1 MKIMEVH
8 EKGENSASYEID
20 KKGDTKLERNQCY
33 LITSF
38 IFFIFFLSTI
48 NNLDK
53 YIHIKTTRYILRYSN
68 LLYLISFCSLH
79 IQVEF
84 LVGLDKG
91 LLPVNKYLAEIKEKI
106 ECINLVVVKNVIYF
120 VYSFWEYVIRKRI
133 KIKTFCKLGILI
145 SVFNFLIQ
153 NNIHNDF
160 FRILTSSFFF
170 VFLFFLHICFKIIMR
185 DFMIFQCDLLMNE
198 FGFLLIFLNLSDSYY
213 LKYSNTLIICILR
226 LLSFKIL
233 FNSAV
238 RKLVYDRKAW
248 VNFDCFENF
257 FFSQPVP
264 SLLSYIA
271 NCKFDKKLICFCI
284 IVSEI
289 IFSWLVFCASRLR
302 LFFFGIFVCIH
313 ITSYI
318 ICNYC
323 FFSYICLVLFLSS
336 FDDSTLSLLFP
347 SGNAPEL
354 YMSDTLM
361 CIPTFIFICLVNT
374 IFFLFYLLIVFM
386 NCVPFFEQWNIYDL
400 KCFHFFYRIHYE
412 FSCLNICNS
421 YAMLTYTGYNRKEVV
436 IEELHKVGE
445 SYVWKEVPFKYKP
458 NDLNKIGKILWW
470 GHIPRLEWK
479 FFFFPDH
486 LKKEDYKKNIYP
498 LYICSFLKKLCNRD
512 LDLTSIFEDEQ
523 MESVPL
529 LIRLIYYDYK
539 MINEEKNI
547 NNNNNIEMKTLNNK
561 DDKVTW
567 DMGKYW
573 QRKKIDIIGT
583 LKYKKENK

>member
-20 KKGDTKLERNQCY
+20 KKYDTKLERNQCY

-133 KIKTFCKLGILI
+133 KIYLIKTF
-145 SVFNFLIQ
+145 
-153 NNIHNDF
+153 
-160 FRILTSSFFF
+160 
-170 VFLFFLHICFKIIMR
+170 
-185 DFMIFQCDLLMNE
+185 
-198 FGFLLIFLNLSDSYY
+198 
-213 LKYSNTLIICILR
+213 
-226 LLSFKIL
+226 
-233 FNSAV
+233 
-238 RKLVYDRKAW
+238 
-248 VNFDCFENF
+248 
-257 FFSQPVP
+257 
-264 SLLSYIA
+264 YIA

-354 YMSDTLM
+354 YMSNTLM
-361 CIPTFIFICLVNT
+361 CTPTFIFICLVNT
-374 IFFLFYLLIVFM
+374 IFFLFYLFIVFM

>member
-1 MKIMEVH
+1 MEVH

-20 KKGDTKLERNQCY
+20 KKYDTKLERNQCY

-354 YMSDTLM
+354 YMSNTLM
-361 CIPTFIFICLVNT
+361 CTPTFIFICLVNT
-374 IFFLFYLLIVFM
+374 IFFLFYLFIVFM

>member
-8 EKGENSASYEID
+8 EKGENSASYEIN
-20 KKGDTKLERNQCY
+20 KKYDTKLERNQCY

-53 YIHIKTTRYILRYSN
+53 YIHINTTRYILTYSN

-106 ECINLVVVKNVIYF
+106 ECINLVVVKNIIYF
-120 VYSFWEYVIRKRI
+120 VYSFWEFVIRKRI

-198 FGFLLIFLNLSDSYY
+198 FGFILIFLNLSDSYY

-264 SLLSYIA
+264 SLLSYMA

-313 ITSYI
+313 IASYI

-374 IFFLFYLLIVFM
+374 IFFLFYLFIVFM

-512 LDLTSIFEDEQ
+512 LDLTSLFQDEQ

-547 NNNNNIEMKTLNNK
+547 NNNNNIEMKTLNK

-567 DMGKYW
+567 DLGKYW

>member
-1 MKIMEVH
+1 MEVH
-8 EKGENSASYEID
+8 EKGEHSRSYDND
-20 KKGDTKLERNQCY
+20 KKYDTKFERNQCY
-33 LITSF
+33 IITSF

-53 YIHIKTTRYILRYSN
+53 YIHINTTRYILTYSN

-91 LLPVNKYLAEIKEKI
+91 LLPVDKYLTEIKEKI
-106 ECINLVVVKNVIYF
+106 ECINLGVVKNVIYF

-145 SVFNFLIQ
+145 SVLNFLIQ
-153 NNIHNDF
+153 NNLHNDF
-160 FRILTSSFFF
+160 FRIITSSFFF
-170 VFLFFLHICFKIIMR
+170 VFLFFLHICFKIVMR
-185 DFMIFQCDLLMNE
+185 DFMIFQCDLLLNE

-248 VNFDCFENF
+248 LNLDCFENF

-264 SLLSYIA
+264 SILSYIA

-289 IFSWLVFCASRLR
+289 LFSWLVFCASHLR

-318 ICNYC
+318 ICNYV

-354 YMSDTLM
+354 YMNDTLI
-361 CIPTFIFICLVNT
+361 CIPTFIFIFFVNT
-374 IFFLFYLLIVFM
+374 IFFLFYLFIVFM
-386 NCVPFFEQWNIYDL
+386 NCVPFFQQWNIYDL
-400 KCFHFFYRIHYE
+400 KCFHFFYQIHYE

-421 YAMLTYTGYNRKEVV
+421 YAMLTYTGYKRKEVV

-445 SYVWKEVPFKYKP
+445 SYVWKEVPFMYKP
-458 NDLNKIGKILWW
+458 NDLNKIGKVLWW

-512 LDLTSIFEDEQ
+512 LDLMSIFEEEQ

-539 MINEEKNI
+539 MIKKEKNI
-547 NNNNNIEMKTLNNK
+547 NNNNNMEMKTLNNK
-561 DDKVTW
+561 DKVAW

>member
-1 MKIMEVH
+1 
-8 EKGENSASYEID
+8 
-20 KKGDTKLERNQCY
+20 
-33 LITSF
+33 
-38 IFFIFFLSTI
+38 
-48 NNLDK
+48 
-53 YIHIKTTRYILRYSN
+53 
-68 LLYLISFCSLH
+68 
-79 IQVEF
+79 
-84 LVGLDKG
+84 
-91 LLPVNKYLAEIKEKI
+91 
-106 ECINLVVVKNVIYF
+106 
-120 VYSFWEYVIRKRI
+120 
-133 KIKTFCKLGILI
+133 
-145 SVFNFLIQ
+145 
-153 NNIHNDF
+153 
-160 FRILTSSFFF
+160 
-170 VFLFFLHICFKIIMR
+170 
-185 DFMIFQCDLLMNE
+185 
-198 FGFLLIFLNLSDSYY
+198 
-213 LKYSNTLIICILR
+213 
-226 LLSFKIL
+226 
-233 FNSAV
+233 
-238 RKLVYDRKAW
+238 
-248 VNFDCFENF
+248 
-257 FFSQPVP
+257 
-264 SLLSYIA
+264 
-271 NCKFDKKLICFCI
+271 
-284 IVSEI
+284 
-289 IFSWLVFCASRLR
+289 
-302 LFFFGIFVCIH
+302 
-313 ITSYI
+313 
-318 ICNYC
+318 
-323 FFSYICLVLFLSS
+323 
-336 FDDSTLSLLFP
+336 
-347 SGNAPEL
+347 
-354 YMSDTLM
+354 
-361 CIPTFIFICLVNT
+361 
-374 IFFLFYLLIVFM
+374 M

-573 QRKKIDIIGT
+573 KRKKIDIIGT

>member
-1 MKIMEVH
+1 MNAFWV
-8 EKGENSASYEID
+8 S
-20 KKGDTKLERNQCY
+20 L
-33 LITSF
+33 
-38 IFFIFFLSTI
+38 IFF
-48 NNLDK
+48 NLRD
-53 YIHIKTTRYILRYSN
+53 
-68 LLYLISFCSLH
+68 SF
-79 IQVEF
+79 
-84 LVGLDKG
+84 
-91 LLPVNKYLAEIKEKI
+91 
-106 ECINLVVVKNVIYF
+106 
-120 VYSFWEYVIRKRI
+120 
-133 KIKTFCKLGILI
+133 
-145 SVFNFLIQ
+145 
-153 NNIHNDF
+153 
-160 FRILTSSFFF
+160 
-170 VFLFFLHICFKIIMR
+170 
-185 DFMIFQCDLLMNE
+185 
-198 FGFLLIFLNLSDSYY
+198 Y
-213 LKYSNTLIICILR
+213 LKNSYPPIICLLK

-354 YMSDTLM
+354 YMSNTLM
-361 CIPTFIFICLVNT
+361 LLPHYISCL
-374 IFFLFYLLIVFM
+374 FIVFM

-561 DDKVTW
+561 VYRYLCVN
-567 DMGKYW
+567 M
-573 QRKKIDIIGT
+573 KIQA
-583 LKYKKENK
+583 